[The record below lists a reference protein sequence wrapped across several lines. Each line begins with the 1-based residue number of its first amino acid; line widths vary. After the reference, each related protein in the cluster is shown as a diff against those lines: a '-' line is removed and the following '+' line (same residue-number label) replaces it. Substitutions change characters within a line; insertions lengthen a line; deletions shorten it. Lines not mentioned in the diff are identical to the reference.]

1 MCQNGAWRWR
11 PDLLGGMTAADSG
24 GGGGAAEE
32 TGEEAGMQGAGTM
45 AAGTGGSCGT
55 GKTSCTG
62 S

>member
-1 MCQNGAWRWR
+1 MT
-11 PDLLGGMTAADSG
+11 GGCD
-24 GGGGAAEE
+24 AAEE
-32 TGEEAGMQGAGTM
+32 TGEEAGTQGAGTM

>member
-1 MCQNGAWRWR
+1 
-11 PDLLGGMTAADSG
+11 MTAADSG

-45 AAGTGGSCGT
+45 AAGTGGSYGT